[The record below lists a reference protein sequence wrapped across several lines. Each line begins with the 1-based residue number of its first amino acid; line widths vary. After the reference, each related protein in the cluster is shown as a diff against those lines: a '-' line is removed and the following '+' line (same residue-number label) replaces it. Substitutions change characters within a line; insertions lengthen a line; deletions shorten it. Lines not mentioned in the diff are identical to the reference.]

1 MKKILYLFLSVC
13 MMLLS
18 CACFPC
24 ASVSAADTNLFKNGD
39 FSKRMND
46 WYTWTNGDAT
56 FEYQSKGGVNDS
68 GCMLITNKNPVAA
81 SVFQYVNLEKGKSY
95 LLSMDVRYENVSMEG
110 PGVTLGSTMYDA
122 AGNNIGESSG
132 ASRYGST
139 SEWTTMTMIIKIDN
153 ENCANVNAGPRLW
166 FSTGKV
172 WVDNISL
179 RPMDMSDVKSQTFEM
194 ALSDMPNKFTTDA
207 LGVEWDPKLLLPCNI
222 EKGVT
227 EEDLTFMKERLDV
240 LGVQAV
246 RMMIMPEWFEPQND
260 NADPLSFDAN
270 GFKLESDDIKTTLAY
285 LKVCHEL
292 GIKVTLTWWGAT
304 AGSWLAFPNC
314 NDWVSAPNNKD
325 EIAENISWFIQYV
338 KNELKYDCIYN
349 VILMNE
355 PSYAFHVEGG
365 AVDFPYYVE
374 CYKAIR
380 ARLDADGLE
389 DIRLVGSDDAQSAGW
404 YMQSYDALKDVCD
417 AFDSH
422 TYQWAYDTPY
432 LDTMVQEF
440 VSTRTQYGQDKP
452 FFLGEFGDGSPTGA
466 YYAAS
471 VETYGRGLY
480 LAAGAVNA
488 FKAGASGLSYWGL
501 HDVYYYINDQGGDN
515 GGLME
520 TGLIGYKT
528 DGAWRFR
535 PSYYAWGMM
544 CNYVP
549 FGSEIYNVTGDNG
562 NVIDAVAVKTPE
574 GKWSILAVNRS
585 GVEQTVKISAAA
597 IGVPMNEYLFSEA
610 TLPTDGNMIAPSAV
624 SLPEDGVYTVT
635 LPAWSFKVLSDI
647 HEVPTVEPEDTET
660 DTTPE
665 SSPADESEV
674 TEPISEND
682 TADTA
687 EPSVSSEPDESV
699 SQPQETN
706 ATVSETD
713 AVSTEAEGGCAS
725 VVSGGLLASGLAAIL
740 FPTVLRR
747 KKRED

>member
-1 MKKILYLFLSVC
+1 MKKIFYLFLSVC

-24 ASVSAADTNLFKNGD
+24 VSVSAADTNLIKNGD
-39 FSKRMND
+39 FSRRMND
-46 WYTWTNGDAT
+46 WYTWTSGDAT

-122 AGNNIGESSG
+122 AGNNIGESTG

-179 RPMDMSDVKSQTFEM
+179 RLMDMSDVKSQTFEM
-194 ALSDMPNKFTTDA
+194 ALSDTPNKFTTDA

-260 NADPLSFDAN
+260 NGDPLSFDAN

-292 GIKVTLTWWGAT
+292 GIKVTLTWWGAA

-417 AFDSH
+417 AFNSH

-549 FGSEIYNVTGDNG
+549 YGSEIYNVTGDNG
-562 NVIDAVAVKTPE
+562 NVIDTVAVKTPE
-574 GKWSILAVNRS
+574 GKWSILAINRS

-624 SLPEDGVYTVT
+624 SVPADGVYTVT

-665 SSPADESEV
+665 SSPADDPEV
-674 TEPISEND
+674 TEPISDND

-687 EPSVSSEPDESV
+687 EPSVSSESDEAL
-699 SQPQETN
+699 SQPQET
-706 ATVSETD
+706 VSGTD
-713 AVSTEAEGGCAS
+713 AVSAEAEGGCAS
-725 VVSGGLLASGLAAIL
+725 VVSAGLLMSGVAALLPIV
-740 FPTVLRR
+740 VLR
-747 KKRED
+747 KKREE